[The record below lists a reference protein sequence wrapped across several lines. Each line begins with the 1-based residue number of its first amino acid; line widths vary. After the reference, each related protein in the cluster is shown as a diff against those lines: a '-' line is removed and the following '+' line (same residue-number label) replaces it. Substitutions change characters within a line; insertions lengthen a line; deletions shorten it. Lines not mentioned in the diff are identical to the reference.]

1 MALGRPFRSL
11 RSRNYR
17 LYILGQA
24 ISRSGTWLQ
33 LVAENWLVLQLGGGG
48 IAVGVTTA
56 LYFAPLLVFGPY
68 GGALVDRSDTRGL
81 LTVTQITN
89 GLLALALGALVLGG
103 LVQIWMIWSAA
114 FLTGC
119 VNSLDNPGGQALTKQ
134 VVGLTDI
141 ANATALSTAVAG
153 GARAIGP
160 AIGGLVLAAAGPG
173 ACFLVNAAS
182 YGVVAA
188 TLRIMRGDELVTT
201 PTAVAA
207 SGPLGDGFGHV
218 LANRGL
224 WTVLL
229 IVAIVNTF
237 GVNYQVLLTVLV
249 ARVFHLGPASYGVTM
264 SALGI
269 GWLTG
274 SVLAASWND
283 PTAPRVGVLA
293 VMIGAGS
300 AAVAAAPTFALT
312 VAAVTV
318 MGAVTGLFV
327 SSTAGYLQVRA
338 PEDLRGRIMALYFMA
353 FLGVSLIGGPLMGW
367 VAEALGPR
375 TAFLLAAVPCGA
387 SACLAFYRTS
397 VPDVSSIRSPRDF

>member
-1 MALGRPFRSL
+1 MTLSRPFRSL
-11 RSRNYR
+11 RSRNFR
-17 LYILGQA
+17 LYIVGQA
-24 ISRSGTWLQ
+24 ISRSGTWVQ
-33 LVAENWLVLQLGGGG
+33 LIAENWLVLQLGGGG

-68 GGALVDRSDTRGL
+68 GGSLVDRSDKRGL
-81 LTVTQITN
+81 LTMTQITN

-134 VVGLTDI
+134 LCDVSDV
-141 ANATALSTAVAG
+141 ANATALGTAVTG

-160 AIGGLVLAAAGPG
+160 AIGGFVLATGGPA
-173 ACFLVNAAS
+173 ACFLLNAAS
-182 YGVVAA
+182 YGAVAA
-188 TLRIMRGDELVTT
+188 ALRMMRGDQLVAMR
-201 PTAVAA
+201 PAAA
-207 SGPLGDGFGHV
+207 SSGSLGEGFRYV

-237 GVNYQVLLTVLV
+237 GMNYQVLLTVLV
-249 ARVFHLGPASYGVTM
+249 ARAFHLGPASYGVTM

-269 GWLTG
+269 GWLIG
-274 SVLAASWND
+274 SVLAANWND
-283 PTAPRVGVLA
+283 PTARCVGIWA
-293 VMIGAGS
+293 GAIGAGC
-300 AAVAAAPTFALT
+300 AAVAAAPTFAIT
-312 VAAVTV
+312 VAAVAA
-318 MGAVTGLFV
+318 MGVVTGLFV
-327 SSTAGYLQVRA
+327 SSSAGYLQVLA
-338 PEDLRGRIMALYFMA
+338 PDDMRGRVMALYFMA

-375 TAFLLAAVPCGA
+375 AAFLLAALPCAA
-387 SACLAFYRTS
+387 STRLAFYRA
-397 VPDVSSIRSPRDF
+397 PLAAASPVRVHT